1 MQTVNIVLCGLGGQG
16 VLFMTKILAE
26 AAMSKGQSV
35 VGAETHGMAQRGGS
49 VISHLRLGQ
58 AQGSLVRSGTAH
70 YMLALE
76 ENEAYRYLPFLAK
89 GGLLYANAE
98 PESFPRD
105 EVRGYLGSMGIV
117 ARCLSATKL
126 AMELGAPMSSN
137 LALLGCVAAF
147 DDGPFSDKE
156 LRDTIERVSPERFR
170 DLNLRVFD
178 TALEMAK
185 KQL

>member
-26 AAMSKGQSV
+26 TAMRKGQSV

-58 AQGSLVRSGTAH
+58 VQGSLVRTGTAH
-70 YMLALE
+70 YMFALD
-76 ENEAYRYLPFLAK
+76 ENEAYRYLPFLRK

-98 PESFPRD
+98 PETFPRN
-105 EVRGYLGSMGIV
+105 EIRGYLESMGII
-117 ARCLSATKL
+117 ARSLSATRL
-126 AMELGAPMSSN
+126 AMELGAPMASN
-137 LALLGCVAAF
+137 LALLGYAAAF
-147 DDGPFSDKE
+147 EDGPFSGKE
-156 LRDTIERVSPERFR
+156 LRGTIEAVSPERFR
-170 DLNLRVFD
+170 DLNLLVFD
-178 TALEMAK
+178 TGLETAK